1 MVSDTLGSF
10 GLKALELFKYIQSFD
25 LRGGPLGFI
34 FKEAMLELPCV
45 FTASGYRFN
54 RGSISSCHGLFERRI
69 QDGFYSTLALKCEK

>member
-25 LRGGPLGFI
+25 LKGGPLGFI
-34 FKEAMLELPCV
+34 FKEAMLELPFV
-45 FTASGYRFN
+45 FTASGYRELN

-69 QDGFYSTLALKCEK
+69 LLHTCFKM